1 MIGQY
6 HHLRVLR
13 EVDFGFYLALEG
25 ATDILLP
32 RRYAPDAQVDD
43 QLAVF
48 VYRDSE
54 DRLIATTERP
64 LAAVGEC
71 AFMEV
76 MALESFGAFV
86 DWGLSKELLVPYREQ
101 TSGMQVGR
109 YYPVFVYLDERS
121 QRLAGSCRLG
131 RFIAPVAEGLT
142 AGEMVSLLLISETD
156 LGYKAVVN
164 HRYWGLLYRN
174 EVFREVLPGDR
185 LRGYVRQVRDDGQL
199 DLTLRRPGYSEVETA
214 ADEIR
219 YQLAQRGGRLPLTD
233 KSDPADIYETLNMS
247 KKTFKQAVGK
257 LYREQVVTLHEN
269 EIRLRQ
275 Q

>member
-86 DWGLSKELLVPYREQ
+86 DWGLTKELLVPYPEQ
-101 TSGMQVGR
+101 PSGMQVGR

-121 QRLAGSCRLG
+121 QRLAGSCRLR
-131 RFIAPVAEGLT
+131 RFVTPVAEGLA
-142 AGEMVSLLLISETD
+142 AGEMVNLLIISETD

-219 YQLAQRGGRLPLTD
+219 YQLGQRGGRLPLTD
-233 KSDPADIYETLNMS
+233 KSDPADIYELLNIS

-257 LYREQVVTLHEN
+257 LYREQVVTLHED
-269 EIRLRQ
+269 EIRLRV
-275 Q
+275 